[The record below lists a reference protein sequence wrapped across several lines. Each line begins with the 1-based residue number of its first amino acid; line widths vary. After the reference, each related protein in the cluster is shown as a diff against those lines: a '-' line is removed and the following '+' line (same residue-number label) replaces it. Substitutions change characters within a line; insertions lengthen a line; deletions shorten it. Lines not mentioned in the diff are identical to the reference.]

1 MSAARPTSWLVT
13 GASRGL
19 GLEFVRQIIASPN
32 NVVIATCRNPE
43 KATEL
48 RDLQADAKGTLHVF
62 KLDVDDFDGVR
73 ASAQDLSA
81 ILGDTGLDYLISN
94 AGVALAV
101 DGVFTVKPEDIL
113 RHVHTNAAAPA
124 LVSQICL
131 PFLENGVKKTIVHVS
146 STGGSLGSIER
157 VGARLVSYGM
167 SKTAL
172 NMLARKQQAERP
184 DFTILTVC
192 PGWVKTG
199 LGGDAAPL
207 EPSESVAGLM
217 KIITSATESDKGKY
231 VRYNGEIIPW

>member
-1 MSAARPTSWLVT
+1 MTATRPTSWLVT

-19 GLEFVRQIIASPN
+19 GLEFVRQIVASPD
-32 NVVIATCRNPE
+32 NVVVATCRNPE

-48 RDLQADAKGTLHVF
+48 HDLKANSKGKLHIF

-73 ASAQDLSA
+73 AAAQDLSA

-94 AGVALAV
+94 AGIALAV
-101 DGVFTVKPEDIL
+101 DGAFTVKPEDIL

-131 PFLENGVKKTIVHVS
+131 PHLEKGVKKTIVHVS

-157 VGARLVSYGM
+157 VGARLASYGM

-184 DFTILTVC
+184 DFTVLTVC

-217 KIITSATESDKGKY
+217 KIITESDKGKY
-231 VRYNGEIIPW
+231 VRYNGETIPW

>member
-1 MSAARPTSWLVT
+1 M
-13 GASRGL
+13 AS
-19 GLEFVRQIIASPN
+19 
-32 NVVIATCRNPE
+32 
-43 KATEL
+43 
-48 RDLQADAKGTLHVF
+48 
-62 KLDVDDFDGVR
+62 
-73 ASAQDLSA
+73 
-81 ILGDTGLDYLISN
+81 
-94 AGVALAV
+94 
-101 DGVFTVKPEDIL
+101 
-113 RHVHTNAAAPA
+113 
-124 LVSQICL
+124 
-131 PFLENGVKKTIVHVS
+131 KKTIVHVS